1 MNLAK
6 NLQYLRK
13 RDKITQEELADKLG
27 VSRQSISKWETG
39 EAYPE
44 TDKLII
50 LCDMFKVS
58 LDSLMRGDIT
68 EEHAK
73 EEPADNRE
81 FITLTDKFSK
91 GIALGVFLIL
101 AGVAVCVALG
111 GVAQTLTPPASDLTA
126 VFGAVILLSFIAVA
140 VFLFVLRGMEY
151 DAFKKEHPQ
160 VNAVDDM
167 ENNKKFLKKF
177 NTSMACLVAGIIA
190 DTVFLVIFSALIEAD
205 IIAAANKD
213 CVYSFIVAAFML
225 VLAFIVGGL
234 VYLGIQH
241 GKYDVSEYNKQN
253 KNDGSP
259 RNRLRDGLCSAVM
272 LLATAIYLFIGF
284 VFNYWHPS
292 WIVFPLGGLIC
303 AIINVIFGT
312 KGE

>member
-6 NLQYLRK
+6 NLQNLRK
-13 RDKITQEELADKLG
+13 RDKITQEDLADKLG

-44 TDKLII
+44 TDKLLI
-50 LCDMFKVS
+50 LCDMFNVS

-68 EEHAK
+68 EESAK
-73 EEPADNRE
+73 AEPADNPE

-101 AGVAVCVALG
+101 AGVAICVAFAG
-111 GVAQTLTPPASDLTA
+111 FAQTLTPPASDLTGVA
-126 VFGAVILLSFIAVA
+126 GAVVLLSFIAVA
-140 VFLFVLRGMEY
+140 VFIFILRGMEY

-160 VNAVDDM
+160 VNAVYDS
-167 ENNKKFLKKF
+167 EKSKKFIKKF

-190 DTVFLVIFSALIEAD
+190 DTVFLVIFSSLTEAD
-205 IIAAANKD
+205 IISAANKD
-213 CVYSFIVAAFML
+213 CVYCYITAAFLL

-253 KNDGSP
+253 KNDSSP
-259 RNRLRDGLCSAVM
+259 RNRLRDGLCSTVM
-272 LLATAIYLFIGF
+272 LLATAIYLFVGF

-312 KGE
+312 KNE